1 MKYEM
6 FVIGVHHQY
15 FMQDSLC
22 DAYIIPTNLELNKL
36 IKFHSIRTKTEHIFW
51 FKFCVTLYTA
61 TAVTYTGG
69 FQLVC

>member
-1 MKYEM
+1 M

-36 IKFHSIRTKTEHIFW
+36 IKFHSIRTKTEHIF
-51 FKFCVTLYTA
+51 
-61 TAVTYTGG
+61 
-69 FQLVC
+69 